1 MNLLRQTGAVILLCQ
16 AKYALATTDKTNP
29 LQGPMSG
36 ESVTTVGTGQYLQML
51 LALVFVISLIFM
63 VAWLIRRMGSVPGAT
78 KGSLKVLAG
87 VSLGQ
92 RERVVLM
99 QAGKMQLLLGVAPGQ
114 IRTLH
119 VFDEPVIEID
129 AQAEPTR
136 FADKLNAMIK
146 QRMKQ

>member
-1 MNLLRQTGAVILLCQ
+1 MKIIRQTGAALLLCQ
-16 AKYALATTDKTNP
+16 AKYALATSDKVIP
-29 LQGPMSG
+29 LQGSMSG

-51 LALVFVISLIFM
+51 LALVFIIGLIFV
-63 VAWLIRRMGSVPGAT
+63 VAWFIRRMGNVTGAA

-99 QAGKMQLLLGVAPGQ
+99 QAGNLQLLLGVAPGQ

-119 VFDEPVIEID
+119 VFEEPVVEVD
-129 AQAEPTR
+129 AEAEAHH